1 MGWTAETHS
10 VRYSMM
16 LDTPL
21 RLHGWSEQWVRFP
34 RGHDRSWRN
43 CGKSG
48 VESCDPSY
56 WTGNQKRPRGTRVK
70 HHRTDGKAAI
80 PQGRRV
86 PEVRCACLRPGG
98 RLRALSRGG
107 GIRPRSSAE
116 RAPPSGGGRRRF
128 ESGRGHVGTHDVP
141 WKTEECWSV
150 PAAVAHA
157 RRRKTRVEEGVG
169 RRGTLRSSVEAR
181 IKGMESRRPVREPS

>member
-1 MGWTAETHS
+1 MPTT
-10 VRYSMM
+10 
-16 LDTPL
+16 
-21 RLHGWSEQWVRFP
+21 
-34 RGHDRSWRN
+34 
-43 CGKSG
+43 
-48 VESCDPSY
+48 
-56 WTGNQKRPRGTRVK
+56 RGTLAGVV
-70 HHRTDGKAAI
+70 AE
-80 PQGRRV
+80 RRHT
-86 PEVRCACLRPGG
+86 
-98 RLRALSRGG
+98 
-107 GIRPRSSAE
+107 PRSSAE